1 MLRSADGIVLSK
13 EVRENGRDTVESYY
27 VTSRAMSEPRLFAD
41 LTDAESFFEEEA
53 LRLLTPTQQE

>member
-27 VTSRAMSEPRLFAD
+27 VTSRAMSELNLSLKKKRRAY
-41 LTDAESFFEEEA
+41 
-53 LRLLTPTQQE
+53 